1 MKRYILIGFLGFAV
15 IFFGFYFIKKHLENK
30 VIEEQATILLERIN
44 NISKLMVVE
53 GHFNEVYNYKQ
64 AENIFFNLIPVEKKM
79 ILVVKDKAYVGYD
92 LEKMDIKLDKKNKK
106 IVQTNYKKEKE
117 KDLEIKKLKERL
129 ASHSYRA
136 IEEIALKDPE
146 ESYTTTTSKSLAL
159 FDKFEYILA
168 KEQLYLNPELDQ
180 NLVVKILA
188 TNKKYLYDAIS
199 EHSDLNFRGII
210 NRMRIN
216 EAKKHMAGKLKNNDT
231 INFSTIYAECGFN
244 SNSSFYRA
252 FKLITG
258 ITPNDYATELN
269 RELATVYKS

>member
-1 MKRYILIGFLGFAV
+1 MMYAIAKHYKQPEKALS
-15 IFFGFYFIKKHLENK
+15 HLEMFTKHKLHLVEQNGRK
-30 VIEEQATILLERIN
+30 QIEEIRARYELESKDLIIANQNLDIVASKRFNKIMLLLIA
-44 NISKLMVVE
+44 LCCFVL
-53 GHFNEVYNYKQ
+53 
-64 AENIFFNLIPVEKKM
+64 FFLFF
-79 ILVVKDKAYVGYD
+79 AY
-92 LEKMDIKLDKKNKK
+92 KKNKK

-146 ESYTTTTSKSLAL
+146 ESYITTTSKSLAL